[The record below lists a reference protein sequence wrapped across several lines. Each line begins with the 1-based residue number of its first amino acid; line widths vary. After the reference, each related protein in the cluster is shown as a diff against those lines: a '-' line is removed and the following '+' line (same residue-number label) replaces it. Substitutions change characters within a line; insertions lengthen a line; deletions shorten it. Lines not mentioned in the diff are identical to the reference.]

1 MDIST
6 EERRV
11 ANEAICTLVNIKR
24 TMAELLLKPAGVPR
38 EIYAPLLTRR
48 DEVTGKL
55 LTKRQMAPLIL
66 EALEK
71 LQDGHRIIRTIVKL
85 ASEWTSFHLADDEF
99 AARATVQKA
108 REVMGTMETMEAN
121 ATLQRELAKKKELAR
136 LAEER
141 SQMARKESEL
151 LLMMFDE
158 MARLDFDQQRRG
170 FLLQDLLN
178 RAFSLY
184 EVPVQRSFQ
193 RNEGAEQIDGAF
205 KLEGWHYLVECRW
218 RHKLADIRELDGL
231 LGQVGRSGKQTM
243 GLFLSI
249 NGWSEN
255 VPKLLKQNSEKSI
268 ILMDG
273 YDIRTALAR
282 PLDIR
287 TFMIAKVAKLNLEGE
302 PFLPVSDYLKETEGG
317 S

>member
-1 MDIST
+1 VDISI

-11 ANEAICTLVNIKR
+11 AIEAICTLVNIKR

-71 LQDGHRIIRTIVKL
+71 LQDGQRIIRTIVKL

-108 REVMGTMETMEAN
+108 REIMGTVETMET
-121 ATLQRELAKKKELAR
+121 RERLERESASKKELAR

-141 SQMARKESEL
+141 SKIFRKECDL

-158 MARLDFDQQRRG
+158 MAQLDFDQQRRG

-178 RAFSLY
+178 RAFNLC
-184 EVPVQRSFQ
+184 EIAVQKSFQ

-205 KLEGWHYLVECRW
+205 RLEGWHYLVECRW

-255 VPKLLKQNSEKSI
+255 VLKLLKQNPEKCL

-273 YDIRTALAR
+273 YDLRTSLAR
-282 PLDIR
+282 QLDLRAFI
-287 TFMIAKVAKLNLEGE
+287 IAKVAKLNLEAE
-302 PFLPVSDYLKETEGG
+302 PFFSVSEYLKEIEGG
-317 S
+317 P